1 MTSRPLVSR
10 DFRRWRTT
18 IARCLLLAWT
28 LLLWSPCLVGLA
40 APVTDDQKDLAQV
53 SDLDYPK
60 DRWLTDEVSVIDI
73 SVWKSIQG
81 ININKHIISYIPY
94 LSYRQNKEHRII
106 TLILKVCC
114 HLYTTMPQI
123 RKAENFDEFYKLD
136 TIF

>member
-60 DRWLTDEVSVIDI
+60 DRWLTDEGWGMLRSPVAWGGDRPTIEEELKTGRI
-73 SVWKSIQG
+73 SLLRSIA
-81 ININKHIISYIPY
+81 YDDF
-94 LSYRQNKEHRII
+94 L
-106 TLILKVCC
+106 
-114 HLYTTMPQI
+114 
-123 RKAENFDEFYKLD
+123 
-136 TIF
+136 